1 MTAPANSDQ
10 LSAART
16 VSTRKPYTIATRR
29 ENYIIIALASI
40 ILLWALAYKL
50 SNFRDLAYTSDLFQF
65 AQLAT
70 SWLKG
75 HFLEDN
81 CYGNHLSIHTYFLS
95 PALSIFVLPFGPAG
109 LLLVLAL
116 AMASAFIAFAKILR
130 LFAVPIGLACIGSAV
145 TILMPLS
152 VHIYQDTPYG
162 FHIELLMP
170 AVGLWLTYFLLLRQ
184 WTGTLLCAIIL
195 LSMKEEAPLLV
206 AAIAAVILVEDFFR
220 KKFESSKVSWKS
232 CFGSINRPALVVVC
246 LALLALPIFI
256 YILQNQPVI
265 GYSPGNFKRISFKD
279 NYPVN
284 NVTSLVAYVCI
295 MCKDWL
301 RSDQIQQWLSVG
313 FAITCG
319 TIILRPQFLIL
330 GLVTSV
336 VAWLMQDDLMWAPR
350 LAPSLAF
357 FQVTAAIGFA
367 SAYSILIKGSA
378 PRPPKQLFIFSGAA
392 VVLTVLIAIW
402 ECGIAEH
409 STEFYRMQSSSEI
422 KAEDRKRAD
431 KLYEIYEK
439 LRLPGDPTIAS
450 TFLFRY
456 VAYQDLFW
464 EVRLNGRPK
473 PIWVLLDQGEG
484 NTNIAKY
491 WDYKLYAQDGRFAL
505 FRKP

>member
-1 MTAPANSDQ
+1 MFKSVRSLVT
-10 LSAART
+10 
-16 VSTRKPYTIATRR
+16 KPPSSKTTHR
-29 ENYIIIALASI
+29 ETLLILIFSI
-40 ILLWALAYKL
+40 LIFLWALFYKL
-50 SNFRDLAYTSDLFQF
+50 INYRDLAYTSDLFQF

-170 AVGLWLTYFLLLRQ
+170 AVGLWLTYFLLIRQ

-232 CFGSINRPALVVVC
+232 CFGSINRPALVVIG

-256 YILQNQPVI
+256 YILQNQPVT

-301 RSDQIQQWLSVG
+301 RSEQMQQWLSVS

-319 TIILRPQFLIL
+319 TIILRPQFLFL

-367 SAYSILIKGSA
+367 SAYSFLTTGSA
-378 PRPPKQLFIFSGAA
+378 ARPRKQLLIFAGGAT
-392 VVLTVLIAIW
+392 VLTLFIAIW
-402 ECGIAEH
+402 ECGLAEH

-422 KAEDRKRAD
+422 KPDDRKRAD
-431 KLYEIYEK
+431 KLYAVYEK
-439 LRLPGDPTIAS
+439 SRLPGEPTIAS

-484 NTNIAKY
+484 HTNVAKY